1 MIILGDINKHT
12 IKISEEQVKSLCES
26 AYNEDSVGEG
36 GVFNINNIGDDGN
49 MSGNYEY
56 YDDINDTNPSNKNV
70 YVDFSNSG
78 LKFHPSSKEWVE
90 VPKSWMGNIKQT
102 PNGKGYETIDN
113 KNPRSPNSKDKGDK
127 FVKGYRNKFYMPTR
141 QYRGKGDNIGVRK
154 TMIPI
159 TSDIQIPCYNLS
171 LLGDN
176 PTTAT
181 MLAHMYKGKESTY
194 DGHYNITTNGVPTN
208 IKAYLKNMA
217 NLFKTNSELSS
228 FVPDYIVYPQSSSGF
243 NGLIAKSLRYVY
255 PNAKILDASSITK
268 VKVWGVNYDTLVDLT
283 IKDLSDGVYSSTF
296 KRYKNNTYFN
306 KNLTSNTIYKSAQQL
321 MMNTIGR
328 SLNSILESDEYINA
342 NGKENEQ
349 DAIFKQIE
357 AIFNREYEQLKLS
370 MEKRGLQPP
379 KRDEMF
385 LLVLNAIMTNE
396 NYGKYSSDFSKRN
409 AKKNG
414 GRESLYYSIDAF
426 KKAFISKDPKVY
438 LNIVKIKELAM
449 KNDTIK
455 NYDASQRFAIK
466 GQFHLSDNASN
477 TIPSNS
483 KILIIDDNYATG
495 VSLRNAAIL
504 FIEKGIEPSNII
516 TMTPGDMGGASTGG
530 KRGSDVPFFDAE
542 GRLAND
548 YVKGNLDNTQ
558 VSSEMAKYLTNKH
571 NLLKNNSGHKKRD
584 TLVGGISDNLL
595 AENLIKRYVRNI
607 LKKLT

>member
-12 IKISEEQVKSLCES
+12 IRISEEQLKALYES
-26 AYNEDSVGEG
+26 IYNEDSVGEG

-49 MSGNYEY
+49 MSGSYEY
-56 YDDINDTNPSNKNV
+56 YDDVNDTNPSNKNV

-102 PNGKGYETIDN
+102 PDGKGYEKIDN
-113 KNPRSPNSKDKGDK
+113 KNPRSPKSKDKGDK

-141 QYRGKGDNIGVRK
+141 QYRGKGDNIGIRK

-159 TSDIQIPCYNLS
+159 TSSIQIPCYNLS

-181 MLAHMYKGKESTY
+181 MLAHMYKGKDSTY
-194 DGHYNITTNGVPTN
+194 DGHYNITTSGVPTN
-208 IKAYLKNMA
+208 IRAYLKNMA

-228 FVPDYIVYPQSSSGF
+228 FIPDYIVYPQSSSGF

-255 PNAKILDASSITK
+255 PHAKILDSNSITK
-268 VKVWGVNYDTLVDLT
+268 VKVWGVNYDTLTDLI
-283 IKDLSDGVYSSTF
+283 IKDLSDGTYSSAF
-296 KRYKNNTYFN
+296 KRYKNNTYLA
-306 KNLTSNTIYKSAQQL
+306 KYLTSNTVYKSAQQL

-328 SLNSILESDEYINA
+328 SLYSILESDEYNNA
-342 NGKENEQ
+342 IGNEEMQ
-349 DAIFKQIE
+349 TVIFNQIE
-357 AIFNREYEQLKLS
+357 KMFNEEYEKLAS
-370 MEKRGLQPP
+370 AMKNKELLQPN
-379 KRDEMF
+379 KTEMF

-396 NYGKYSSDFSKRN
+396 NYGRYSTDFSKRN

-414 GRESLYYSIDAF
+414 GRETLYYSINKF
-426 KKAFISKDPKVY
+426 KDAFISDNPKIY
-438 LNIVKIKELAM
+438 LNINKIKELAAQ
-449 KNDTIK
+449 NDTIK
-455 NYDASQRFAIK
+455 NYDASQRFAIN
-466 GQFHLSDNASN
+466 GQFQLSDNAAN
-477 TIPSNS
+477 AINANS

-495 VSLRNAAIL
+495 VSLRNAAML
-504 FIEKGIEPSNII
+504 FLEKGIEPSNII
-516 TMTPGDMGGASTGG
+516 TMTPGDMGSASTGG

-548 YVKGNLDNTQ
+548 FVNNRLDKNQ
-558 VSSEMAKYLTNKH
+558 LSPEMGKYLTSKN

-584 TLVGGISDNLL
+584 TLVNAISGNLL
-595 AENLIKRYVRNI
+595 TESLIKRYVRNI